1 MESENKLWELIEER
15 TRVGADV
22 AAIDRQIWDLFGEE
36 WAIMYTDLAGFSRR
50 VARFGIIHFLQVIYE
65 SKRLLLPIAS
75 RHGGS
80 LIKSD
85 GDSVILLFR
94 SAVRALE
101 AAIEMQRA
109 CGNENARRVPE
120 EQILFCVGIGFGKLL
135 RIGESDVWG
144 EEVNAASKLGEDMA
158 QAYEILVTE
167 GARRACG
174 DVDGVTFEPLAD
186 QVSAFTGYRAAYPG
200 GRARRSPPTSPA

>member
-1 MESENKLWELIEER
+1 MAIDDAGLKGSGTRLWKLIEER
-15 TRVGADV
+15 TRTGADT
-22 AAIDRQIWDLFGEE
+22 AAIDQRIWDLFGEE

-75 RHGGS
+75 QHGGS
-80 LIKSD
+80 LVKSD

-94 SAVRALE
+94 SPVRALE

-109 CGNENARRVPE
+109 CNSENARRVPE

-135 RIGESDVWG
+135 RIGESDV
-144 EEVNAASKLGEDMA
+144 
-158 QAYEILVTE
+158 
-167 GARRACG
+167 
-174 DVDGVTFEPLAD
+174 
-186 QVSAFTGYRAAYPG
+186 
-200 GRARRSPPTSPA
+200 